1 MPQLHAVGM
10 TTIIRA
16 GGAHDLLALV
26 PALTGF
32 RPERSIVCVAFRGT
46 RSIGVLRHDLPRR
59 PRDRPAL
66 VTAIVGTLCRMPGV
80 DAVVPIAYTDATFSA
95 GRGMP
100 ERPLLSLFVRRAE
113 QAGFHVRD
121 ALCRAADAWGSY
133 LDPDTPPTG
142 HPLAMIEESDAASLA
157 PGSSSGFG
165 SATSGGE
172 LPHGD
177 ARIAAEVAAE
187 LEALADERRIEAV
200 LERLGAEADP
210 LELVEALLRDDPG
223 EHPVRRLAWFAHLA
237 DVPSMRDAMM
247 LQLAFGPVVGR
258 LAHDDAEAT
267 ATRAADHGE
276 TVDELVRREVER
288 GEEDEVSEMLG
299 RLLLGQTTS
308 RPDPR
313 RIERALDVLRPLIA
327 NLAAGQ
333 RAGTSCIAAWLSW
346 ALGRGSAAGALI
358 DRALEADPDHSMA
371 QLLSA
376 FIGSGALPEWAFA
389 EPART
394 PRPGM
399 DPDPGVDL
407 DPDVEGAAG
416 SSASGR

>member
-1 MPQLHAVGM
+1 MPQSHAVGM

-32 RPERSIVCVAFRGT
+32 RPERSIVCVAFRGN

-80 DAVVPIAYTDATFSA
+80 DAVVPIAYTDAMFSA
-95 GRGMP
+95 GRGLP
-100 ERPLLSLFVRRAE
+100 ERPLLSLLVRRAE
-113 QAGFHVRD
+113 QAGFLVRD

-133 LDPDTPPTG
+133 LDPDTPPSG
-142 HPLAMIEESDAASLA
+142 HPLAMIDESDAASLA
-157 PGSSSGFG
+157 PASSSGLG
-165 SATSGGE
+165 SASSGGD
-172 LPHGD
+172 LPQGD
-177 ARIAAEVAAE
+177 ERVATEIAAE
-187 LEALADERRIEAV
+187 LDALADGAHVEAH
-200 LERLGAEADP
+200 LARLGADADP

-223 EHPVRRLAWFAHLA
+223 SHAVSRLAWFAHLA

-267 ATRAADHGE
+267 VTRAADRGE
-276 TVDELVRREVER
+276 TIDELVRREVER
-288 GEEDEVSEMLG
+288 GEEDEVSELLG
-299 RLLLGQTTS
+299 RLLLGQTTT

-327 NLAAGQ
+327 NLAAGH
-333 RAGTSCIAAWLSW
+333 RAGTLCIAAWLSW

-358 DRALEADPDHSMA
+358 DSALEADPAHSMA

-389 EPART
+389 EPA
-394 PRPGM
+394 GM
-399 DPDPGVDL
+399 CDPGIDVD
-407 DPDVEGAAG
+407 PGGAEGTSG

>member
-1 MPQLHAVGM
+1 M

-26 PALTGF
+26 PALAGF
-32 RPERSIVCVAFRGT
+32 RPERSIVCVAFRGN

-59 PRDRPAL
+59 PRDRAAL

-95 GRGMP
+95 RRGLP
-100 ERPLLSLFVRRAE
+100 ERPLLSLLVRHAE
-113 QAGFHVRD
+113 QAGFLVRD

-133 LDPDTPPTG
+133 LDPDTPPSG
-142 HPLAMIEESDAASLA
+142 HPLALIEESDAASLA
-157 PGSSSGFG
+157 PASSSDLG
-165 SATSGGE
+165 SAASGGD
-172 LPHGD
+172 LPQGD
-177 ARIAAEVAAE
+177 EGAAAEIAAE
-187 LEALADERRIEAV
+187 LDALADEAHVEAR

-210 LELVEALLRDDPG
+210 LELVEALLRDDPAA
-223 EHPVRRLAWFAHLA
+223 HPPGRLAWFAHLA
-237 DVPSMRDAMM
+237 GVPSMRDAMM
-247 LQLAFGPVVGR
+247 LQLAFGPVVGQ

-288 GEEDEVSEMLG
+288 GEEDEVSELLG
-299 RLLLGQTTS
+299 RLLLGQTTT

-327 NLAAGQ
+327 NLAPAH
-333 RAGTSCIAAWLSW
+333 RAGTLCIAAWLSW

-358 DRALEADPDHSMA
+358 DHALEADPAHSMA

-389 EPART
+389 EAVRELDA
-394 PRPGM
+394 GIEG
-399 DPDPGVDL
+399 DPGI
-407 DPDVEGAAG
+407 EGDRGIGGPGG